1 MSNLLLGEFECYQLS
16 ITLDLTLNINLHYD
30 QLHFLHLQCENQI
43 RGCIAGTCTTM
54 MEMEFLTKM
63 TSRYKL
69 TISFEDK
76 TLKSFISQ
84 CLAVRNTIMEG
95 KGTWS
100 QEK

>member
-1 MSNLLLGEFECYQLS
+1 
-16 ITLDLTLNINLHYD
+16 
-30 QLHFLHLQCENQI
+30 
-43 RGCIAGTCTTM
+43 

-95 KGTWS
+95 KGTWND
-100 QEK
+100 EK